1 MKAYKIDNH
10 LICLDRVLHIE
21 YQASPTN
28 SKTYDLFVHYD
39 TGMSVNIMS
48 FQSLEI
54 IDRYL
59 ELIQNKINEGEK

>member
-39 TGMSVNIMS
+39 TGLTVNIMS

-54 IDRYL
+54 IDQYL
-59 ELIQNKINEGEK
+59 IFIENKMNEVKK